1 MFVQPSSMA
10 TGVARSSTQGMI
22 FSQLPNTGDIGVV
35 VLDES
40 VALDE
45 YAVLP
50 KKVFLTHW
58 LQSGERKT

>member
-1 MFVQPSSMA
+1 
-10 TGVARSSTQGMI
+10 MI